1 MANSQVGAMRLNA
14 FVAAHLA
21 PLGFELYRDLGK
33 HMRRYRHAGT
43 GVMFDVC
50 CDEGAYG
57 MSSPR
62 VDTTLKE
69 LRLLMARIERLRLE
83 RGLVDTGNGLYVHRE
98 GTNMATMATGQGTH
112 RATSQRC
119 IVCGETKPLQA
130 FARTT
135 NGGHKATCIGCVNR
149 RIREIKA
156 ANQAARERALVSA
169 AMAAQPDTS
178 ADDQTLQAA
187 DTVDAALEAF
197 QPEPEPEPEPAPEPA
212 PVSALAEVPGN
223 LIALPDFMANH
234 YDQLNE
240 QPAAFVSQDFSFVIV
255 RIAGKLYLLT
265 PDAGP
270 GEALTERSMA
280 YILRLMGERNA
291 AELQGALF
299 Y

>member
-1 MANSQVGAMRLNA
+1 MANSQVGAMRINA
-14 FVAAHLA
+14 FVAAHLT

-69 LRLLMARIERLRLE
+69 LRLLMARIERQRLE
-83 RGLVDTGNGLYVHRE
+83 RGLVDTGNGLYVQRE
-98 GTNMATMATGQGTH
+98 GTNMGANMATTQGTY

-130 FARTT
+130 FGSTN
-135 NGGHKATCIGCVNR
+135 NGGRKATCIVCVNR

-156 ANQAARERALVSA
+156 ANQAARARAL
-169 AMAAQPDTS
+169 AAQPDTS

-240 QPAAFVSQDFSFVIV
+240 QPAAFVSQDFAFVIV